1 MNGIMAVLSLTL
13 AVPGLLLPGYLAA
26 WALGLPRGWLLAF
39 PLSALLL
46 VELVIAM
53 SLFGIPLSFVAMAGG
68 LSGFMVFCL
77 LMAKVRCPSPLRT
90 DPVDNVAEDSRWI
103 GWSCLGIA
111 ATIVLLVT
119 LRATLFPLSGFDTY
133 FRWEGLSR
141 AMLQLRSLDFYPP
154 VTAKDFSLYVF
165 PDGIPPLV
173 ATVYWWLYAAIGRPL
188 PEVTAFPVALQ
199 LVSILALTHV
209 GARAAFGRPAAWFA
223 LLTATTSVLLIRGVA
238 IAQETGFTALSV
250 AGQLCFAWLAVRDP
264 QKRLVVVA
272 ALFAALGA
280 LSREYGPALILVGFS
295 VLVWYPQTRR
305 YLLLFVAV
313 AAAFSAPWYLRCWA
327 LTGNPFFPHAI
338 PGGFPHNGV
347 YAAIMEFYKQFR
359 SVASFDGSQ
368 WLNLLG
374 LVAGGAPFAVLLGI
388 PYGIRRWRETGPL
401 LITATLITLLWL
413 YSVGETAGGVVYS
426 LRVMT
431 PAVVALSICSGA
443 GLAAVV
449 EANQWRRR
457 FWRLFVLTSLG
468 CGALYAV
475 ISAAAHPFPAQ
486 SIGPAFLSR
495 GGDPPEFCIVQPEL
509 ANKLQASS
517 VPATGVLTDDMY
529 LATILRR
536 TTRFRPVMIWSPE
549 VSFIF
554 EDRLGV
560 EDVMHR
566 LLAQGVKVVAIENES
581 PNTVFMMRYPFF
593 QDYQRWTLLFAVSD
607 RGAMFLLPGE
617 GEH

>member
-13 AVPGLLLPGYLAA
+13 AALGLLLPGYLAA
-26 WALGLPRGWLLAF
+26 RVLGVPRGWLLAF

-46 VELVIAM
+46 VELVIMM
-53 SLFGIPLSFVAMAGG
+53 SLLGIPLSFASMAAG
-68 LSGFMVFCL
+68 LSGFVVLCL
-77 LMAKVRCPSPLRT
+77 VLMKGRRPG
-90 DPVDNVAEDSRWI
+90 PVLSEQEEEVVQVPRWI
-103 GWSCLGIA
+103 GWSCLGVVSG
-111 ATIVLLVT
+111 IVLLVT

-154 VTAKDFSLYVF
+154 VSARDFTIYVF

-199 LVSILALTHV
+199 VTSILALIYV
-209 GARAAFGRPAAWFA
+209 GALSAFGRPAAWFA
-223 LLTATTSVLLIRGVA
+223 LLTASTSVLFIRGVA
-238 IAQETGFTALSV
+238 IGQETGFTALSV
-250 AGQLCFAWLAVRDP
+250 AGQLCFAWLAVSKP
-264 QKRLVVVA
+264 QRRLVVVA

-280 LSREYGPALILVGFS
+280 LSREYGPALTLAGFS

-305 YLLLFVAV
+305 YLLLFVVV
-313 AAAFSAPWYLRCWA
+313 AAAFSAPWYLRCWF

-347 YAAIMEFYKQFR
+347 YAAIMEFYRQFR
-359 SVASFDGSQ
+359 SVASFDRSQ

-374 LVAGGAPFAVLLGI
+374 LVAGGAPFAVLVGL
-388 PYGIRRWRETGPL
+388 PFGIRRWRETGPL
-401 LITATLITLLWL
+401 LITTTLITFLWL
-413 YSVGETAGGVVYS
+413 YSIGETAGGVVYS
-426 LRVMT
+426 LRVLT
-431 PAVVALSICSGA
+431 PAVVALSICAGA
-443 GLAAVV
+443 GLATVV
-449 EANQWRRR
+449 ESDCWRRR
-457 FWRLFVLTSLG
+457 SWRLFVFSVLG
-468 CGALYAV
+468 CGVVYAM
-475 ISAAAHPFPAQ
+475 ISAASHPFPAQ
-486 SIGPAFLSR
+486 SIGSAFLSR

-509 ANKLQASS
+509 ANNLQASS

-529 LATILRR
+529 LATILQR

-554 EDRLGV
+554 EGRLEV
-560 EDVMHR
+560 EEVRRR
-566 LLAQGVKVVAIENES
+566 LLAQGVRVVAIENES

-593 QDYQRWTLLFAVSD
+593 QDYRRWNLLFAVSD
-607 RGAMFLLPGE
+607 RGAMFLLPE
-617 GEH
+617 VQ